1 MLVSAV
7 FAFLHFL
14 AVFGVVTTLVL
25 EWQTLS
31 PTPSHADAI
40 RLQRYD
46 RWYGIFA
53 VLVLIIGLLRVY
65 CFEKG
70 ADFYWANPFFIAKL
84 ALFLAVGLLSIYPT
98 IRFIKWRAQT
108 DVGHA
113 PTVPAREYRLISGL
127 LRAELLLVLGVALC
141 ASLMAH
147 AVGM

>member
-1 MLVSAV
+1 MWVSAV

-14 AVFGVVTTLVL
+14 AVFGVVTTLAL

-31 PTPSHADAI
+31 PAPSLADAI

-46 RWYGIFA
+46 RWYGILA
-53 VLVLIIGLLRVY
+53 VLVLIISLLRVY
-65 CFEKG
+65 RFEKG
-70 ADFYWANPFFIAKL
+70 PDFYWANPFFIAKL
-84 ALFLAVGLLSIYPT
+84 ALFIAVGLVLIYPT
-98 IRFIKWRAQT
+98 IRFIKWRAKT
-108 DVGHA
+108 DQGQA
-113 PTVPAREYRLISGL
+113 PTVPAQEYRLISRL